1 MTRFIITYE
10 TINFIPPISFKIQ
23 YIKQLNKLIFNFIKP
38 FELVTIIQNNMNTI
52 IFLSIS
58 PASIFLYQITLDD

>member
-38 FELVTIIQNNMNTI
+38 FEPVTIIQNINMNTI

-58 PASIFLYQITLDD
+58 PDSVFFVPDNPR